1 MFLHKRLPEYH
12 LSADAKD
19 VARIASELIVLI
31 AALVLGSLI
40 SSAKST
46 FDAQNTQ
53 IQQITAKII
62 LLDVL
67 LEKYGPEART
77 ARDLLRRSTGV
88 LADRIWRVKG
98 FEHPQDAPFRISAD
112 PTDEFYDT
120 LWKLSPINE
129 IQRAHKDRAIK
140 IIDEVT
146 ETRLVLRGLRENA
159 IQRPSCCC

>member
-1 MFLHKRLPEYH
+1 MLLGMFLHKRLADYH

-77 ARDLLRRSTGV
+77 ARDVLRRSTDV

-98 FEHPQDAPFRISAD
+98 FQHPQDAPFRISGD
-112 PTDEFYDT
+112 PTD
-120 LWKLSPINE
+120 
-129 IQRAHKDRAIK
+129 
-140 IIDEVT
+140 
-146 ETRLVLRGLRENA
+146 
-159 IQRPSCCC
+159 